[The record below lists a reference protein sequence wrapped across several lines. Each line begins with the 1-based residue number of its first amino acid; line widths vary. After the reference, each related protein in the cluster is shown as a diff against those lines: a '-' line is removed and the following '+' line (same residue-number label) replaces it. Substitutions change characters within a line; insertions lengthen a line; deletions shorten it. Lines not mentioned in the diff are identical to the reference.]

1 MNKNIEKHNVTTENG
16 IVLANKNTR
25 YRTFLYRENHL
36 DYAAHRCIEIIYV
49 VKGVVN
55 VKIKDTEK
63 VMTQGD
69 IFLVGSNIAH
79 SIEKVEDNILLIS
92 QIDIDYLNANSGIKY
107 DMLFDNENISESDR
121 KEIIYR
127 LGLLYLESMNEKTSL
142 NQQYEILDELIEVI
156 QDKIKIYKREVKDE
170 TEKTLEDIVD
180 EIVER
185 VSVEDYLEISLE
197 SLANDYNVSPS
208 YLSRMFK
215 KITGSNITEYFRSKR
230 VNNAVHYLINTD
242 LNVTEISK
250 KSGFIDIKAMNRD
263 LNKELGMPATK
274 FRNSYVSIIETES
287 KRMLQNDSYLE
298 AFIFYIINVKLYN

>member
-263 LNKELGMPATK
+263 LNKELGMSATK